1 MAVAPPKFGLT
12 DFEKMIEKAMME
24 AGEAPPAQPAAAKTA
39 PSAPTNDKANDEKP
53 PANPGKKKKNE
64 AAAALLEK
72 RKRYDPRQ
80 ALKKGKKGTA
90 AKKTPGKPK
99 SALGNSGEDA
109 EDEKQVSPIEERE

>member
-1 MAVAPPKFGLT
+1 
-12 DFEKMIEKAMME
+12 MIEKAMLE

-39 PSAPTNDKANDEKP
+39 QPAPTNDKAEGEKP
-53 PANPGKKKKNE
+53 PANAGKKKKNE

-90 AKKTPGKPK
+90 GKKTPGKPK
-99 SALGNSGEDA
+99 SAFGYSGEEA
-109 EDEKQVSPIEERE
+109 EDEKQVSTIEERKQ